1 MIFNFLFKPL
11 LAMLILIFTQFVLA
25 QSPSTGVEQQSVQ
38 AESEESTKLTDKARV
53 VIEWSTFFDSTSMT
67 KTEISID
74 QKVVCKVNA
83 DSKICDVKTEPGKRE
98 IMLNTNLDFG
108 TFSERYDLE
117 AGKRYKLEIVLNKK
131 NFWVDT
137 LFLGMPVS
145 AIFNEKGKTASLKF
159 ELVSVS
165 DERHK

>member
-1 MIFNFLFKPL
+1 MILNFIFKPL
-11 LAMLILIFTQFVLA
+11 LTVLILLCAQFVLA
-25 QSPSTGVEQQSVQ
+25 QSPSTEVAQQPIQ
-38 AESEESTKLTDKARV
+38 AELEDSTKLTDKARV
-53 VIEWSTFFDSTSMT
+53 LIEWSTYFDSTSMT

-83 DSKICDVKTEPGKRE
+83 SSKVCDVKTEPGKRE
-98 IMLNTNLDFG
+98 IMLNTNMDFG